1 MLLNEAAEKEMQR
14 CCPDCGTVPGHTSM
28 GQWFSLMRLNNEC
41 ECCKGATGIK
51 SLGSLNKVAMDWGKH
66 VDEKIHNRKDRLIY
80 ISAAELYSHPDNP
93 RKEIRDIEELTESV
107 RVKGV
112 MQNLTVVRGHYLTPA
127 EIKKLEAETDLSSE
141 MKKNLEKG
149 WMPDGY
155 TVIIGHRRLEAAKGA
170 GLKVLPCR
178 IAEMDYREQLTVMLM
193 ENVQR
198 NDLTVYEQAKGF
210 QLLLDL
216 GDTVEGIAEKSGFS
230 QTTVRRRVKLAELDE
245 DKLKVASERQISLM
259 DLDKLNQVEDIKL
272 RNKLLDDIGTSNF
285 NYAIRRALDDQERAK
300 NNAKWRKFF
309 LDAGLTEIDY
319 GKCWDYSVCEKN
331 YMQFV
336 DLNEIEEFELNG
348 DEQYFAINYGAV
360 YFRKDKV
367 DKEISEA
374 EKEEQRKRAKLQ
386 KTRDKL
392 DEAAERAYALRREFV
407 FTISDAQAQKQMP
420 TITEFLM
427 RRVWGS
433 ECSGG
438 YYMRYIRGNFTEEG
452 GEMDI
457 EYKEVAEKVQK
468 KPYQSLLRHTY
479 VLWADG
485 PDVGYRAYYGHNEN
499 KHLDYIYDVLCRL
512 GYEMSDEEKQLQD
525 GTHKLFKVFEEE

>member
-1 MLLNEAAEKEMQR
+1 MLLNEMAEKEMRR

-41 ECCKGATGIK
+41 ECCKGAADIK
-51 SLGSLNKVAMDWGKH
+51 SLGSPNKVAMDWGKH

-112 MQNLTVVRGHYLTPA
+112 MQNLTVVKGHYLTPA

-230 QTTVRRRVKLAELDE
+230 QTTVRKRIKLAELDE
-245 DKLKVASERQISLM
+245 EKLKKASERQLSLF
-259 DLDKLNQVEDIKL
+259 DLEQLNRVEDIQL

-309 LDAGLTEIDY
+309 LDKGLKEIDY
-319 GKCWDYSVCEKN
+319 GHCWN
-331 YMQFV
+331 YTPCDTNYLQFV
-336 DLNEIEEFELNG
+336 ELNEKEEVKLNG

-367 DKEISEA
+367 EKEISEA
-374 EKEEQRKRAKLQ
+374 EKEERRKRAK
-386 KTRDKL
+386 RREVEDKL
-392 DEAAERAYALRREFV
+392 DEATKRAFWLRRAFV
-407 FTISDAQAQKQMP
+407 FSVSENAARDNIGTIV
-420 TITEFLM
+420 EFLM
-427 RRVWGS
+427 KKEWTEEGK
-433 ECSGG
+433 GG
-438 YYMRYIRGNFTEEG
+438 YYMRYICGEFTKEG
-452 GEMDI
+452 GEKNVKYEEI
-457 EYKEVAEKVQK
+457 KKTVEKN
-468 KPYQSLLRHTY
+468 PYQSLLRHAY
-479 VLWADG
+479 VLWADSR
-485 PDVGYRAYYGHNEN
+485 DVSYCAYYGHSEN
-499 KHLDYIYDVLCRL
+499 KRLDYIYDVLCRL